1 MTIFCPPKLRNDLTI
16 VERRLAGEV
25 SSIVKDPLTGNFFR
39 LGEVERFIA
48 DQFDGATPVEVVRKR
63 TEEKFATCLSPET
76 LNQFIKTL
84 EKGGLLESAA
94 SGEKASRRRT
104 RRIQGNLLYQR
115 VRLCDPDH
123 LFNRLIGRIGFLFT
137 PYFLV
142 LSAAVILFAV
152 GVAISNWD
160 DVRGDVAR
168 LFQISS
174 LPLAFL
180 TVFLV
185 ITAHEFGHG
194 LTCKHFGG
202 EVHELGFMLIYLQPA
217 LYCDVSDAWLF
228 PEKAKRLWVGFAGP
242 YFELFLWALATLVW
256 RVTDVET
263 SINYMAYV
271 VMTTSGIKTLFNFN
285 PLIKMDGYYLLS
297 DYLEIPNLRRKAFSY
312 VGSRIKKLFGSAD
325 PRFDAMTARERRVFL
340 AYGLMAAIGSFSIL
354 GFAIVKLGGYLID
367 KEQPL
372 AFVFFAGLLGT
383 KFRRHFR
390 NLFAKTSAASDPD
403 DDFESSDDADA
414 QANGDSSSNPDLRTH
429 GDSPSQ
435 GDGPKP
441 VDSRDPGAPS
451 AEVSK
456 VPSKRRKRMIVWLKR
471 ALVILLV
478 AGVVTPILFFVKS
491 ELKIRGKFNVLPVH
505 NADVRAEVEGIIE
518 DIYVDEGDEV
528 KAGEMIA
535 RLSDREMQSE
545 LRRTE
550 AEIAQNQAKLKL
562 LEAGPTEEE
571 IEVAKAAVARA
582 EESLTYG
589 SSRLVRDKALFEQNL
604 LSAKDFEDTHERA
617 ATAGNDLKEAKGKL
631 KLLLRG
637 SRPEE
642 IVATK
647 ANIAWSET
655 QRRFLEEQIQRTK
668 VPSPITGIVATP
680 SVQLNEMKHQL
691 VKKGDLIAKV
701 YDIKTITAEIVVS
714 EQDIADVKVGGP
726 VLLKARAHPD
736 QTFRGMVT
744 AIATVAQ
751 INSSSSSGSIFSSA
765 GQTPAGTAT
774 FSRANVNP
782 KTVLVTTRIDNSA
795 LLLKPEMT
803 GQAKILCGQKR
814 IVDLVTRRLARTIK
828 VEFWSWW

>member
-1 MTIFCPPKLRNDLTI
+1 MTICPPKLRNDLTI
-16 VERRLAGEV
+16 IERRLAGEV
-25 SSIVKDPLTGNFFR
+25 VSIVKDPLTGNFFR
-39 LGEVERFIA
+39 LGEAERFIA
-48 DQFDGATPVEVVRKR
+48 DQLDGATPLEVVRKS
-63 TEEKFATCLSPET
+63 TEAKFATTLSQET

-84 EKGGLLESAA
+84 EKGGLLEGATSR
-94 SGEKASRRRT
+94 EKASRRRT

-115 VRLCDPDH
+115 VRICDPDR

-152 GVAISNWD
+152 GVAASNWD
-160 DVRGDVAR
+160 DLRGDVAR

-202 EVHELGFMLIYLQPA
+202 EVHELGFLLMYLQPA
-217 LYCDVSDAWLF
+217 LYCNVSDAWLF

-263 SINYMAYV
+263 SINYMAYI
-271 VMTTSGIKTLFNFN
+271 VMITSGFKTLFNFN
-285 PLIKMDGYYLLS
+285 PLIKLDGYYLLS

-325 PRFDAMTARERRVFL
+325 PRFDAMTARERRICL
-340 AYGLMAAIGSFSIL
+340 AYGLTAAMGSFSIL
-354 GFAIVKLGGYLID
+354 GFAMLKLGGYLID
-367 KEQPL
+367 KEQPM

-383 KFRRHFR
+383 KFRRRFL

-403 DDFESSDDADA
+403 DDFESSDDADT
-414 QANGDSSSNPDLRTH
+414 QANGDSSNNPDLRTH
-429 GDSPSQ
+429 GDSLSH

-441 VDSRDPGAPS
+441 GDSRDPGAPS
-451 AEVSK
+451 ADVSK
-456 VPSKRRKRMIVWLKR
+456 EPSKRRKRMVVWLKR
-471 ALVILLV
+471 ALVILVV

-505 NADVRAEVEGIIE
+505 NADVRTEVEGIIE
-518 DIYVDEGDEV
+518 EIYVDEGDQV
-528 KAGEMIA
+528 KAGDMIA

-550 AEIAQNQAKLKL
+550 AEIARNEAKLKL

-571 IEVAKAAVARA
+571 IEVTKAAVARA
-582 EESLTYG
+582 EESLTFG
-589 SSRLVRDKALFEQNL
+589 SNRLVRDKALFEQNL
-604 LSAKDFEDTHERA
+604 LSAKDFEDTRERA
-617 ATAGNDLKEAKGKL
+617 ATAGNDLREAKGKL
-631 KLLLRG
+631 KLLLSG

-642 IVATK
+642 VVATR
-647 ANIAWSET
+647 ANIAWSES
-655 QRRFLEEQIQRTK
+655 QRRFLQEQIQRTK

-680 SVQLNEMKHQL
+680 SVQLEEMKHQL

-714 EQDIADVKVGGP
+714 EQDIADVKVGEP
-726 VLLKARAHPD
+726 VVLKARAHPD
-736 QTFRGMVT
+736 QTFRGTVT

-751 INSSSSSGSIFSSA
+751 INSSSSSGSIFSSP
-765 GQTPAGTAT
+765 GQTPSGTAT

-814 IVDLVTRRLARTIK
+814 IFDLVTRRLARTLK